1 MTKIGS
7 WLFRLQFV
15 VLAAALVALLFFGDW
30 LREYGLRKTTMILL
44 YMVGLPS
51 VLSVLVLL
59 VASGK
64 DEKAVD
70 KIDDP
75 STPKPPQ

>member
-30 LREYGLRKTTMILL
+30 LREYGLRKTTMIVL
-44 YMVGLPS
+44 YMAGLPS

-59 VASGK
+59 VMSK
-64 DEKAVD
+64 DEKRVD

-75 STPKPPQ
+75 SAPKPPQ

>member
-30 LREYGLRKTTMILL
+30 LREYGLRKTTMIVL
-44 YMVGLPS
+44 YMAGLPS
-51 VLSVLVLL
+51 VLSVIVLL
-59 VASGK
+59 ATSK
-64 DEKAVD
+64 DEKRVD